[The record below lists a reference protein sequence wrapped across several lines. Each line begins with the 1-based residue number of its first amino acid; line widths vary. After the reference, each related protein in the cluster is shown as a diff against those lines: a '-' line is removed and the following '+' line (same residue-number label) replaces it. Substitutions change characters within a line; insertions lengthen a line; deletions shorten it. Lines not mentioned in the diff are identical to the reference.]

1 MAAGAGRRMGGV
13 PKALLRRGGESLLA
27 RQVRLATAAGVAH
40 VVVVLGH
47 YAEQLANALDGVRA
61 ALPNGAPTLDWTVN
75 PAPDDGTG
83 SSLRCGLAA
92 LPDGLAACLVM
103 LADQPL
109 LETGDVRAVLGAW
122 QARATGIELVVPR
135 YANRLGHPV
144 VFGPGPRHAVQDAR
158 DDEGI
163 RDWRRAHP
171 DRVALLPATHP
182 RYTTDV
188 DTPAD
193 LDRLRD
199 EFGANLDWPEM

>member
-1 MAAGAGRRMGGV
+1 MGGV
-13 PKALLRRGGESLLA
+13 PKALLRRDGETLLA
-27 RQVRLATAAGVAH
+27 RQVRLASTAGVGR

-47 YAEQLANALDGVRA
+47 YAEQLAGVLGELRA
-61 ALPNGAPTLDWTVN
+61 AAAQPSVSFDWVVN
-75 PAPDDGTG
+75 PAPDEGTG

-92 LPDGLAACLVM
+92 LPDRLSACLVM
-103 LADQPL
+103 LGDQPL
-109 LETGDVRAVLGAW
+109 LEAADVCAVLEAW
-122 QARATGIELVVPR
+122 QARPPGIELVVPQH
-135 YANRLGHPV
+135 ANRLGHPV
-144 VFGPGPRHAVQDAR
+144 VFGSDARGAVQRVR

-171 DRVALLPATHP
+171 DRVAILSVAHP

-199 EFGANLDWPEM
+199 DFGISLDWPQI